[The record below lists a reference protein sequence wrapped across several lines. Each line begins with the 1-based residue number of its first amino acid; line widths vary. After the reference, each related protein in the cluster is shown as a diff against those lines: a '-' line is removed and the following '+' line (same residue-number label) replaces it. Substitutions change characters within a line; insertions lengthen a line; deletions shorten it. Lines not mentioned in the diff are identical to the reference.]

1 MSFRYL
7 SQYWI
12 SLNNRKRNGVD
23 RCSQDDDEDSEE
35 DDETSNTSMST
46 PSTSISLLLAVYVLT
61 LVNLSQSPF

>member
-1 MSFRYL
+1 MIFCVTVL
-7 SQYWI
+7 DFPEQQKK
-12 SLNNRKRNGVD
+12 NRVD

-61 LVNLSQSPF
+61 FVNLSHVQSPF

>member
-1 MSFRYL
+1 MSFYVTVL
-7 SQYWI
+7 DFPEQQ
-12 SLNNRKRNGVD
+12 KKNGVD

-61 LVNLSQSPF
+61 FVNLSQSPF